1 MFKLQQTALRTGIE
15 KADNKIFRIAIYKK
29 SLNSSRLLHIPLVI
43 FKYALHMKVY
53 SPNLNIKHHLVFG
66 NGKEN
71 AKTFYFFLNVFI
83 LTFFLSNPC
92 TAY

>member
-29 SLNSSRLLHIPLVI
+29 ILNSSRLLHTPLVI

-66 NGKEN
+66 NEKEN
-71 AKTFYFFLNVFI
+71 AKTFYLFLTYLFQPFFK
-83 LTFFLSNPC
+83 
-92 TAY
+92 